1 VSPTQ
6 IFRDGESRLT
16 TGTPGSY
23 GIPQTTLQMLLNMLE
38 FGMTVQEAIEAPRC
52 RVTSGTIVKME
63 DRVPEQ
69 VREEL
74 TGRGYDIQLRG

>member
-1 VSPTQ
+1 
-6 IFRDGESRLT
+6 
-16 TGTPGSY
+16 
-23 GIPQTTLQMLLNMLE
+23 MLLNMLE

-52 RVTSGTIVKME
+52 RVTSRTIVKME

-74 TGRGYDIQLRG
+74 PGRGYDIQLRG